1 MKEPRWLI
9 GLVLSIATPCL
20 LLLSFPTYDVH
31 ILGFFSLVPIFFLA
45 YTTGAK
51 KILIYGIVSGYIFY
65 CLYLF
70 WMNAYLAVVGV
81 GFVTIVYGSYF
92 VIALLLINL
101 ASRALPQY
109 RAVLTPFIWI
119 SIEYIRSFGFLGFTF
134 GSMGYSQHSFLPFIQ
149 IADIGGEP
157 LVSFIIVL
165 FNASLAHV
173 IVFLWEKDW
182 RSETTHI
189 IRQCVPAF
197 VSVFLI
203 LAAVFYGYIRLSEP
217 IPMKPSMKLS
227 LIQALSSPRTKW
239 KKEKWKTLNRLD
251 MLSKESHKENPDTD
265 LIVWTE
271 TAIRTSLRPNMIYG
285 TAYHTRIKRLINS
298 LNTYFII
305 GSPDNYR
312 LKDTGMLDPD
322 KLNRIYPEKDEEEVW
337 TNSAYFLDNT
347 GEILDKYDKIQLTPF
362 GEHFPLG
369 KNVPFLQKILD
380 NFTDSAGFTP
390 GDEHTVFHYKD
401 FRFGVVI
408 CWEGTYGYF
417 IRNYIKNGADFI
429 INISNDMWTQTKA
442 GHFQHFTITKFR
454 AIEHRIWFVR
464 AANDGVTAFIN
475 PYGEVVK
482 MLPIKELGYLTGTI
496 GPKVRTTIYT
506 RFGDIL
512 PRISLAVLG
521 ASFVFSIFL
530 LSIKQVQKKPGRKRK
545 K

>member
-1 MKEPRWLI
+1 
-9 GLVLSIATPCL
+9 
-20 LLLSFPTYDVH
+20 
-31 ILGFFSLVPIFFLA
+31 
-45 YTTGAK
+45 
-51 KILIYGIVSGYIFY
+51 
-65 CLYLF
+65 
-70 WMNAYLAVVGV
+70 
-81 GFVTIVYGSYF
+81 
-92 VIALLLINL
+92 
-101 ASRALPQY
+101 
-109 RAVLTPFIWI
+109 
-119 SIEYIRSFGFLGFTF
+119 
-134 GSMGYSQHSFLPFIQ
+134 
-149 IADIGGEP
+149 
-157 LVSFIIVL
+157 
-165 FNASLAHV
+165 
-173 IVFLWEKDW
+173 
-182 RSETTHI
+182 
-189 IRQCVPAF
+189 
-197 VSVFLI
+197 VFLI
-203 LAAVFYGYIRLSEP
+203 LAAVFYGFIRLSEP

-239 KKEKWKTLNRLD
+239 KKEKWKILNRLD

-312 LKDTGMLDPD
+312 LKDTGTLDPD

-401 FRFGVVI
+401 FNFGVVI

-454 AIEHRIWFVR
+454 AVENRIWFVR

-512 PRISLAVLG
+512 PRISLVVLG

-530 LSIKQVQKKPGRKRK
+530 LSKKQVQRKPGRKRK